1 MVRYEMRL
9 SGAGGQGLV
18 LAGIIIADAA
28 VMVEDFNV
36 SQTQSYGPESRGGA
50 SRAEI
55 VYGEDQIDFPKVM
68 KPDLL
73 LCLTQAAFDEYG
85 DDLKLSGIMILDSSI
100 DISRIDESLKENVYQ
115 LPIIDTAV
123 RKMKNE
129 IYANMIALGIISK
142 IMAEEIPAEFIEKSI
157 IDHVP
162 VDTIDSNLE
171 AFEIGR
177 EIRLKKRSYAHGK
190 I

>member
-28 VMVEDFNV
+28 VMVEEFNV

-73 LCLTQAAFDEYG
+73 VCLTQAAFDEYG
-85 DDLKLSGIMILDSSI
+85 DDLKQYGVMILDSSI
-100 DISRIDESLKENVYQ
+100 DISEIDETLKETVYQ
-115 LPIIDTAV
+115 LPIIETAV
-123 RKMKNE
+123 EKMNNK
-129 IYANMIALGIISK
+129 IYANMIVLGLISK
-142 IMAEEIPAEFIEKSI
+142 ILAKQIQAEFIEKSI

-162 VDTIDSNLE
+162 AETIDNNLE

-177 EIRLKKRSYAHGK
+177 EIKLKKRSYAHGK

>member
-1 MVRYEMRL
+1 MVRYEIRL

-28 VMVEDFNV
+28 VMVEEFNV
-36 SQTQSYGPESRGGA
+36 SQTQSYGPESRGGS
-50 SRAEI
+50 SRSEI

-73 LCLTQAAFDEYG
+73 VCLTQTAFDEYG
-85 DDLKLSGIMILDSSI
+85 ADLKQYGVMIVDSSI
-100 DISRIDESLKENVYQ
+100 DISEIDESLKENVYQ
-115 LPIIDTAV
+115 LSIIKTAE
-123 RKMKNE
+123 KNMNNK
-129 IYANMIALGIISK
+129 IYANMIVLGIISNILAK
-142 IMAEEIPAEFIEKSI
+142 QIPAEFIEKSI

-162 VDTIDSNLE
+162 PETIDNNLE

-177 EIRLKKRSYAHGK
+177 EIKLKKRSYAHGK

>member
-18 LAGIIIADAA
+18 LAGLIMADSA
-28 VMVEDFNV
+28 VMVEEFNV

-73 LCLTQAAFDEYG
+73 VCLTQASFDEYG
-85 DDLKLSGIMILDSSI
+85 DDLKPYGIMILDSSI
-100 DISRIDESLKENVYQ
+100 DISEIDESLQDTAYQ
-115 LPIIDTAV
+115 IPIIDTAEA
-123 RKMKNE
+123 KMKNK
-129 IYANMIALGIISK
+129 IYANMIVLGIISK
-142 IMAEEIPAEFIEKSI
+142 ILAEQIPAEFIKKSI
-157 IDHVP
+157 IDNVP
-162 VDTIDSNLE
+162 AETIDNNLE

>member
-1 MVRYEMRL
+1 MIRYEMRL

-18 LAGIIIADAA
+18 LAGLIMADAA
-28 VMVEDFNV
+28 VMVDGFNV

-55 VYGEDQIDFPKVM
+55 VFGEDQIDFPKVM

-73 LCLTQAAFDEYG
+73 VCLTQAAFDEYG
-85 DDLKLSGIMILDSSI
+85 TDLEKFGVMVIDSSI
-100 DISRIDESLKENVYQ
+100 DISRIDKTLQETVYQ
-115 LPIIDTAV
+115 LPIIETAV
-123 RKMKNE
+123 EEMGDK
-129 IYANMIALGIISK
+129 IFANMIVLGAISK
-142 IMAEEIPAEFIEKSI
+142 ILAKEIPAAYFEKSL

-162 VDTIDSNLE
+162 AETIDDNLE

-177 EIRLKKRSYAHGK
+177 EMSLSKRSFAHGK